1 MNVAAD
7 TPPPGSSLPTTE
19 TTQAPES
26 KTPPHES
33 NRDSSLPT
41 PKRKQAPE
49 LKTPPHESNPVPGL
63 VFNLLLPPNP
73 ESVLPLVCR
82 PKSCQFAVLF
92 FLLFSIQ

>member
-7 TPPPGSSLPTTE
+7 TPPPGSSLPTAE
-19 TTQAPES
+19 TTQAPELE
-26 KTPPHES
+26 TPPHE
-33 NRDSSLPT
+33 NN
-41 PKRKQAPE
+41 A
-49 LKTPPHESNPVPGL
+49 VPGL
-63 VFNLLLPPNP
+63 AFNLLLPPNP